1 MKIAAAQYDIAW
13 LPDWDAYVKRAHA
26 WVQAAADGGADL
38 ALFPEYFS
46 MELASI
52 FGPEVARSLSAQLDA
67 LQSLHQPFV
76 ELYAGLAAQH
86 GLIICAGSFPVQ
98 VADGRYLNRSY
109 LFVPGYPPQ
118 WQDKL
123 QMTRFEREHWLIAPG
138 EGLKVFQTKFG
149 VLAINICYDS
159 EFPLFAHAQV
169 EAGAGLI
176 FVPSCTDTLAGYWR
190 VRIGCQARALEGQC
204 FVVQSPT
211 VGEADWSES
220 VDVNVGAAAI
230 YAPVDRGFPS
240 DGLLAAGELNA
251 SQWVFADVDLAA
263 LDAVRTDG
271 QVLNFRDWDGQSAHV
286 GMRVERIRLD

>member
-13 LPDWDAYVKRAHA
+13 LPDWAAYVTRAQN
-26 WVQAAADGGADL
+26 WVQAAADRGADL

-52 FGPEVARSLSAQLDA
+52 FGPDVARSLPGQLEA
-67 LQSLHQPFV
+67 MQSLHQPFV

-86 GLIICAGSFPVQ
+86 NLAICAGSFPVQ

-138 EGLKVFQTKFG
+138 EGLKVFETAFG
-149 VLAINICYDS
+149 VLGINICYDS
-159 EFPLFAHAQV
+159 EFPLFARAQV

-176 FVPSCTDTLAGYWR
+176 LVPSCTDTLAGYWR

-204 FVVQSPT
+204 FVAQSPT

-230 YAPVDRGFPS
+230 YTPVDRGFPA
-240 DGLLAAGELNA
+240 DGVLAIGQLNA
-251 SQWVFADVDLAA
+251 PQWVFADVDLLA
-263 LDAVRTDG
+263 LEAVRRDG
-271 QVLNFRDWDGQSAHV
+271 QVLNHRDWDGQSAHV